1 MWSWGET
8 MSTDCIFCKIVAGEI
23 PSEKLYQD
31 ELVTAF
37 RDIHPVAPVHI
48 LVIPNAHSVN
58 VTGMGESDTE
68 TLGRII
74 TVANQLAK
82 QEGVSKSGFR
92 LICNTGPDAGQVIF
106 HTHFHLIGGR
116 ELGPMVAR

>member
-1 MWSWGET
+1 MT
-8 MSTDCIFCKIVAGEI
+8 NDCIFCKIIDGEI
-23 PSEKLYQD
+23 PSETFYQD

-37 RDIHPVAPVHI
+37 RDIRPVAPTHI
-48 LVIPNAHSVN
+48 LVIPNAHSSS
-58 VTGMGESDTE
+58 VTEMGEGDAA
-68 TLGRII
+68 TLGRIVA
-74 TVANQLAK
+74 VANQLAK

-92 LICNTGPDAGQVIF
+92 LLTNTGPDAGQVVF

>member
-1 MWSWGET
+1 MA
-8 MSTDCIFCKIVAGEI
+8 TDCIFCKIIDGEI

-48 LVIPNAHSVN
+48 LIIPNAHTSSL
-58 VTGMGESDTE
+58 TELGDGDAE
-68 TLGRII
+68 TLGRIVA
-74 TVANQLAK
+74 VANQLAK
-82 QEGVSKSGFR
+82 QEGVSQSGFR
-92 LICNTGPDAGQVIF
+92 LLANAGPDAGQVVH

>member
-1 MWSWGET
+1 MT
-8 MSTDCIFCKIVAGEI
+8 TDCIFCKIISGEI

-31 ELVTAF
+31 EWVTAF
-37 RDIHPVAPVHI
+37 RDIRPVAPVHI
-48 LVIPNAHSVN
+48 LVVPNVHSSS
-58 VTGMGESDTE
+58 VTEMGDGDAA

-74 TVANQLAK
+74 HVANQLAK

-92 LICNTGPDAGQVIF
+92 LLCNAGPDAGQVVF

>member
-1 MWSWGET
+1 MANE
-8 MSTDCIFCKIVAGEI
+8 CIFCKIVSGEI
-23 PSEKLYQD
+23 PSDKLYQD

-37 RDIHPVAPVHI
+37 RDIRSVAPVHI
-48 LVIPNAHSVN
+48 LVIPNAHSSS
-58 VTGMGESDTE
+58 VTEMGDGDAT
-68 TLGRII
+68 TLGRIVD
-74 TVANQLAK
+74 VANQLAK

-92 LICNTGPDAGQVIF
+92 LICNAGPDAGQVVF

>member
-1 MWSWGET
+1 MANE
-8 MSTDCIFCKIVAGEI
+8 CIFCKIVSGEI
-23 PSEKLYQD
+23 PSETLYQD

-37 RDIHPVAPVHI
+37 RDIRPVAPVHI
-48 LVIPNAHSVN
+48 LVIPNAHSSS
-58 VTGMGESDTE
+58 VTEMGVGDAG
-68 TLGRII
+68 TLGRIVD
-74 TVANQLAK
+74 VANQLAK

-92 LICNTGPDAGQVIF
+92 LICNVGPDAGQVVY